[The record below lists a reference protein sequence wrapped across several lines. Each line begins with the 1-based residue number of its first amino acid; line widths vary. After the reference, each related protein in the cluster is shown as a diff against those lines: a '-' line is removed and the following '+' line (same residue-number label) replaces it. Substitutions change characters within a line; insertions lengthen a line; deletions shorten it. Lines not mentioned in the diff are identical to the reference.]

1 MDYREVLKT
10 GTVLDRKYRIDRVI
24 GAGGFGITYQA
35 FDLGLAAPVAVKE
48 YYPAQFGM
56 RDSTLSVRP
65 RTDGDRTLFDRLRS
79 SFLREARTLAQFD
92 HPAIVRV
99 ISVFETH
106 GTAYMVMRFESG
118 PSLKVWLQGLNR
130 PPRQAELDRLLWP
143 LLDAIEMMHRSDFL
157 HRDIAPD
164 NIIVRVD
171 GTPVLLDF
179 GASRRVVTHMSGT
192 LTGVVKQG
200 YSPQE
205 QYSSD
210 VRSQGPWTDIYSLGA
225 TIYLA
230 VTGKV
235 PTEATARMLE
245 DGMMPA
251 MEGAQGGYRPEF
263 LAAIDAAM
271 RLHPRNRPQ
280 SVAEWREM
288 LFQGAEP
295 GWYPEGGDGF
305 LDSVSGGIR
314 IPTSSPRSGAGVA
327 RSEPRSSP
335 RQSSPRLQSGPRA
348 PSAPR
353 GTSQSAPRSTSA
365 RPDFD
370 PDVVSVAPPS
380 GATGSV
386 ASQSLGSR
394 AADLA
399 LSPRGA
405 AVLGVGALLLGASML
420 FAFDS
425 DVSARRT
432 PISELTVTPATTPGR
447 VNDQSASGAARIEV
461 ERQSE
466 QARQREAAR
475 LADVAH
481 QQQEEA
487 ARRQAEEARQ
497 REAARLADVAR
508 QQQQQEE
515 AARRQAEEAR
525 QRETARLADVARQQ
539 QQEEAAR
546 RQAEEARQR
555 EAARL
560 AEVARQQQEEAARRQ
575 AEEARQREAARL
587 AEVARQQQEEAA
599 RRQAEEARQ
608 REVARLAEVARQQ
621 QQEEA
626 ARRQAEEARQREAA
640 RLADVA
646 RQQQQEEAA
655 RRQAEE
661 ARQREAARLADVAR
675 QQQQEEAARRQAEE
689 ARQREAARLAE
700 VARQQQQEEAAR
712 RQAEE
717 ARQREAARLAE
728 AARQRQLEEAARRQ
742 AEEAR
747 QRVASAAA
755 AVDSQ
760 RAAGGEGLQPS
771 GRPTPSRDVPARQ
784 VVLESA
790 AGDGGSL
797 IQKLAMI
804 NGHVLAGGT
813 DGRLHLW
820 NPGTNAVAPFAER
833 DGAPITAVSASP
845 DETRIVSGSRQGHIR
860 IWDARS
866 GALLRTIEGQSPV
879 VAVHYRTPTRVVAL
893 HASGAWSIVDPEA
906 GQTLMSGGK
915 AGISVVTAAAFSGD
929 GRVIFAGLGQGPSG
943 FVIEG
948 WIPSDGS
955 VTRDAAR
962 FVGHTGEI
970 LAIAVAPEGDTVASA
985 SSDGTVRLWN
995 ATSGTEIGR
1004 LRATGGVVRGLVFSA
1019 TGALVAGAGADG
1031 SVDVWR
1037 VSDGERVATFAGSD
1051 RALHAAVLSADGTS
1065 VVAAGEDGIV
1075 RQWLLPASLVV
1086 PPAARAP
1093 VAQPAAVALPKPR
1106 IQAPVREEKA
1116 EPRPQ
1121 RVRRDPP
1128 AERQRERSRPTERR
1142 APSGGGGGGG
1152 TSVRVP
1158 AF

>member
-575 AEEARQREAARL
+575 AEEARQREA
-587 AEVARQQQEEAA
+587 
-599 RRQAEEARQ
+599 
-608 REVARLAEVARQQ
+608 
-621 QQEEA
+621 
-626 ARRQAEEARQREAA
+626 QREAA

-948 WIPSDGS
+948 WIPSDG
-955 VTRDAAR
+955 
-962 FVGHTGEI
+962 
-970 LAIAVAPEGDTVASA
+970 
-985 SSDGTVRLWN
+985 GT
-995 ATSGTEIGR
+995 I
-1004 LRATGGVVRGLVFSA
+1004 
-1019 TGALVAGAGADG
+1019 
-1031 SVDVWR
+1031 
-1037 VSDGERVATFAGSD
+1037 
-1051 RALHAAVLSADGTS
+1051 
-1065 VVAAGEDGIV
+1065 
-1075 RQWLLPASLVV
+1075 
-1086 PPAARAP
+1086 
-1093 VAQPAAVALPKPR
+1093 
-1106 IQAPVREEKA
+1106 
-1116 EPRPQ
+1116 
-1121 RVRRDPP
+1121 RR
-1128 AERQRERSRPTERR
+1128 TH
-1142 APSGGGGGGG
+1142 G
-1152 TSVRVP
+1152 
-1158 AF
+1158 

>member
-335 RQSSPRLQSGPRA
+335 RQSSPRLQFGPRA

-365 RPDFD
+365 LPDFD

-475 LADVAH
+475 LADVA
-481 QQQEEA
+481 
-487 ARRQAEEARQ
+487 R
-497 REAARLADVAR
+497 
-508 QQQQQEE
+508 
-515 AARRQAEEAR
+515 
-525 QRETARLADVARQQ
+525 Q

-587 AEVARQQQEEAA
+587 AEVARQQQLEEAVRRQAEEAREREVARLAEVARQQQLEEAA

-626 ARRQAEEARQREAA
+626 ARRQAEEARQG
-640 RLADVA
+640 
-646 RQQQQEEAA
+646 
-655 RRQAEE
+655 
-661 ARQREAARLADVAR
+661 EAARLADVAR

-717 ARQREAARLAE
+717 ARQR
-728 AARQRQLEEAARRQ
+728 
-742 AEEAR
+742 
-747 QRVASAAA
+747 VASAAA
-755 AVDSQ
+755 AVESP

-962 FVGHTGEI
+962 LVGHTGEI
-970 LAIAVAPEGDTVASA
+970 LAIALAPHGDVVASA
-985 SSDGTVRLWN
+985 SADGTVRLWN
-995 ATSGTEIGR
+995 AASGKETGR
-1004 LRATGGVVRGLVFSA
+1004 LRATGGSVRDLVFSA
-1019 TGALVAGAGADG
+1019 TGALLAGAGADG
-1031 SVDVWR
+1031 AVEIWR
-1037 VSDGERVATFAGSD
+1037 VSDGERVANFAGSD
-1051 RALHAAVLSADGTS
+1051 RALYAAVLSPDGTS
-1065 VVAAGEDGIV
+1065 LVSSGEDGIV
-1075 RQWLLPASLVV
+1075 RQWLLPASLVL
-1086 PPAARAP
+1086 PAAPTARVP

-1116 EPRPQ
+1116 EPRAQ
-1121 RVRRDPP
+1121 RVKRDPP

-1152 TSVRVP
+1152 GTTVRVP